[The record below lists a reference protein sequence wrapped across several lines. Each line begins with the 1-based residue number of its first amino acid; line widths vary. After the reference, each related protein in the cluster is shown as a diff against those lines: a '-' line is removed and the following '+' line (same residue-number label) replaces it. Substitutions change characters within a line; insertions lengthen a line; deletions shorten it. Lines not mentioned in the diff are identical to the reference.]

1 VLFATVVSYN
11 ITDDCLNFY
20 LKEIRME
27 IIKICGNNG
36 DKKLLEKTA
45 RLYCEIWKEPP
56 WNEYFWKQKEVLRD
70 IQEQLKKEAA
80 MLIVAVNKDK
90 VIGFTWGYQIDKKLM
105 EAISNSNLLSFLFE
119 QASKAVFYID
129 ELGVHKKHR
138 MHGIGGKI
146 TKSIIKQTKKIGVD
160 CWCLRTHINAV
171 PARKMYSKLGFS
183 DLKIKDGKHFDRTY
197 WAMFQ

>member
-1 VLFATVVSYN
+1 
-11 ITDDCLNFY
+11 
-20 LKEIRME
+20 ME

-56 WNEYFWKQKEVLRD
+56 WNEYFWKQDEVLID
-70 IQEQLKKEAA
+70 IQEQLKKEAS
-80 MLIVAVNKDK
+80 MLVAAVEKDK
-90 VIGFTWGYQIDKKLM
+90 VIGFTWGYRIDKKLI

-119 QASKAVFYID
+119 PAPKSVFYID
-129 ELGVHKKHR
+129 EIGIDKRHR

-146 TKSIIKQTKKIGVD
+146 TKIIINQTKKIGID

-183 DLKIKDGKHFDRTY
+183 DLKIRDGKHFDRTY

>member
-1 VLFATVVSYN
+1 
-11 ITDDCLNFY
+11 
-20 LKEIRME
+20 ME

-90 VIGFTWGYQIDKKLM
+90 VIGFTWG
-105 EAISNSNLLSFLFE
+105 
-119 QASKAVFYID
+119 
-129 ELGVHKKHR
+129 
-138 MHGIGGKI
+138 
-146 TKSIIKQTKKIGVD
+146 
-160 CWCLRTHINAV
+160 
-171 PARKMYSKLGFS
+171 
-183 DLKIKDGKHFDRTY
+183 
-197 WAMFQ
+197 